1 MLFSGVALVIV
12 LRHSERGRG
21 NSSTRGEKVP
31 LNFCD
36 TCGEFAEFSFSL
48 LPNSSIT
55 GSASLQF
62 LRKATVVGAGLAA
75 NGGKGA
81 RGRGGVGRKDAAR
94 RPHEPGRSSGRAP
107 RPQGAAVGRTARQ
120 CWAQNQHSCV

>member
-75 NGGKGA
+75 NGGKGGA
-81 RGRGGVGRKDAAR
+81 RPRRGGAGLLRPGGPTNRPAYGGRAAR
-94 RPHEPGRSSGRAP
+94 L
-107 RPQGAAVGRTARQ
+107 
-120 CWAQNQHSCV
+120 